1 MLPRTHQAWPV
12 WVLLLWSTK
21 PLPKYTNQASEKSS
35 AFVVAT
41 IVSEY
46 RMMVRCRELQL
57 RDIRT
62 TKILRLPCRQYLKSV
77 WT

>member
-1 MLPRTHQAWPV
+1 MEA
-12 WVLLLWSTK
+12 VLDKRSLVQ
-21 PLPKYTNQASEKSS
+21 P
-35 AFVVAT
+35 FVVAT

-46 RMMVRCRELQL
+46 RMLVRSRELQL

-62 TKILRLPCRQYLKSV
+62 TKILCFTCRQYLKSV